1 MAWLRRSSPEPGGD
15 ARIAEVLVR
24 QRLVLVGAVVS
35 MLSCICCSPPVTSE
49 EVLFEDPISDLSGV
63 LTRSGVEFDTE
74 VTSDGNGS
82 IKISTDG
89 PTTVRL
95 FEVSDIDVD
104 DTRLV
109 YRARLRTEEVQGQV
123 YLEMWCHFPGKGEFF
138 SRALHA
144 PISGST
150 NWVSQETPFFLE
162 KGQKPDLIKL
172 NVVIDGSGTVWVDEV
187 ALAKSTR

>member
-1 MAWLRRSSPEPGGD
+1 MAWLRRSSPEPGSD
-15 ARIAEVLVR
+15 ARTEEVLVR
-24 QRLVLVGAVVS
+24 QRLVLAGAVLS
-35 MLSCICCSPPVTSE
+35 MLSFICCSPPVTSE
-49 EVLFEDPISDLSGV
+49 EVLFEDPISDLSGL
-63 LTRSGVEFDTE
+63 LTRSGVEQDAE
-74 VTSDGNGS
+74 ISSDGNGS
-82 IKISTDG
+82 VKISADS

-109 YRARLRTEEVQGQV
+109 YRARLRTEGVQGQV
-123 YLEMWCHFPGKGEFF
+123 YLEMWCRLPGKGEFF
-138 SRALHA
+138 SRALHS

-150 NWVSQETPFFLE
+150 EWVAQETPFFLE

-187 ALAKSTR
+187 ALAKSAR

>member
-1 MAWLRRSSPEPGGD
+1 
-15 ARIAEVLVR
+15 VR
-24 QRLVLVGAVVS
+24 QRLVLVGAALS
-35 MLSCICCSPPVTSE
+35 MLSLICCSPPVTSE
-49 EVLFEDPISDLSGV
+49 EVLFQDPISDLSDV
-63 LTRSGVEFDTE
+63 LTRSGVELDAE

-82 IKISTDG
+82 IKISAG
-89 PTTVRL
+89 SPTTVRL
-95 FEVSDIDVD
+95 FEVGEIGVD

-123 YLEMWCHFPGKGEFF
+123 YLEMWCRFPGGGEFF
-138 SRALHA
+138 SRALDS

-150 NWVSQETPFFLE
+150 NWVSQETSFFLE

-187 ALAKSTR
+187 ELAKSAR